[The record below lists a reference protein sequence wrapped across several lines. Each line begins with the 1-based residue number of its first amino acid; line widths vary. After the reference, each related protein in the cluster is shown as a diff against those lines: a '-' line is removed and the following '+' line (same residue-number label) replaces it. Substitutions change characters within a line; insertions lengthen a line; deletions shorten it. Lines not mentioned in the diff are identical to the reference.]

1 MIKRIC
7 DTLKIWGEEEK
18 KKKKIKQLTIQKILE
33 IDLVKKTNVNR
44 STLQM

>member
-7 DTLKIWGEEEK
+7 DTLKIWGEEE

>member
-18 KKKKIKQLTIQKILE
+18 KKKNQTVDNLE
-33 IDLVKKTNVNR
+33 NFRNR
-44 STLQM
+44 PC

>member
-18 KKKKIKQLTIQKILE
+18 KKIKQLTIQKILE
-33 IDLVKKTNVNR
+33 IDLLLKR
-44 STLQM
+44 PM